1 MAKHQLTAVAQQEI
15 AREYLRITRED
26 FERALRVRNLHI
38 KNARFYGL
46 PDSEI
51 ETELGLREGAIVEAS
66 A

>member
-1 MAKHQLTAVAQQEI
+1 MAARQLTVSERQDI
-15 AREYLRITRED
+15 AREYLRIARED

-38 KNARFYGL
+38 KNARFYGV

-51 ETELGLREGAIVEAS
+51 ETELGLSEGAIAKAS